1 MAVKSRRSRKAPP
14 LNLYGEPVIRL
25 NAASLVTA
33 PPQINEWRETE
44 MAKIKYGQ
52 GEIISEYPTGI
63 RLIKFR
69 GRYYTAYG
77 RMFVVAGNHVNTDYD
92 KVCTM
97 KHYNFCDWSQLTDM
111 YVDE

>member
-1 MAVKSRRSRKAPP
+1 
-14 LNLYGEPVIRL
+14 
-25 NAASLVTA
+25 
-33 PPQINEWRETE
+33 